1 MTERIEAAESLE
13 LRTREDVV
21 RVRRRVREW
30 AAELGFSATDQT
42 RAMTAAS
49 ELARNTVVHGRGG
62 TAVIEIV
69 HRDGRVGI
77 RLRFVDEGPGIQDQE
92 EAFGDGFSS
101 GKGLGLGLGG
111 ARRMADEMEVR
122 SEGGFGTRVTWLRWK
137 R

>member
-1 MTERIEAAESLE
+1 MTERIEASESLE

-30 AAELGFSATDQT
+30 AVELGFGATDQT
-42 RAMTAAS
+42 RTMTAAS
-49 ELARNTVVHGRGG
+49 ELARNTVVHGKGG
-62 TAVIEIV
+62 TAVLEIV
-69 HRDGRVGI
+69 HRGGRVGI
-77 RLRFVDEGPGIQDQE
+77 RIRLVDEGPGIRDQE

-111 ARRMADEMEVR
+111 ARRMADEMEVQ
-122 SEGGFGTRVTWLRWK
+122 SEGGLGTRVTWLRWK

>member
-1 MTERIEAAESLE
+1 MTERIEASESLE
-13 LRTREDVV
+13 LRTRDDVI

-30 AAELGFSATDQT
+30 AVELGFGVTDQT
-42 RAMTAAS
+42 RTMTAAS

-62 TAVIEIV
+62 TAAIEIV

-77 RLRFVDEGPGIQDQE
+77 RIRLVDEGPGIRDQE

-122 SEGGFGTRVTWLRWK
+122 SEAGLGTRVTWLRWK